1 MDSLVGI
8 KEAQEIQNNF
18 EKESGILEI
27 DPNTMY
33 KVESL
38 GEQHSTL
45 SYENGQKVLEVPNEL
60 IPFWT
65 KRGESLYYKDGEFKA
80 NV

>member
-1 MDSLVGI
+1 MNSLVGI

-18 EKESGILEI
+18 EKESGILEM

-33 KVESL
+33 KVESRD
-38 GEQHSTL
+38 EQHSTL
-45 SYENGQKVLEVPNEL
+45 SYENGQKVFEVPNEL

-65 KRGESLYYKDGEFKA
+65 KRGENLYYKDGEFKA

>member
-1 MDSLVGI
+1 M
-8 KEAQEIQNNF
+8 
-18 EKESGILEI
+18 

-33 KVESL
+33 KVESR

-45 SYENGQKVLEVPNEL
+45 SYENGQKVLEVPNAL

-65 KRGESLYYKDGEFKA
+65 KRGESLYYKDGEFRMDIQTNNMILRFKYYRSQ
-80 NV
+80 NSGKF